1 MKERIRKMRTNLIIC
16 IIIALSMIL
25 CPIAALGGE
34 KNGETQDNLTELST
48 ESAGAAEKADKPEK
62 YISVLSQS
70 SGSVS
75 KVKMREYVIG
85 SVAAE
90 MSPLYHT
97 EALKAQA
104 VASYTY
110 AKKTKE
116 QNEKHKDS
124 SLGNADIT
132 DSPAIHQG
140 YISKSD
146 RKKKWGDNY
155 EEYEKKIEAA
165 VDEVFG
171 NFATY
176 NGETALTVYH
186 SISAGA
192 TQSAQTLWGTD
203 IPYLI
208 SVESPGDRLSPD
220 YRSKKTFTESE
231 FKKLIEKC
239 SVKLT
244 GEASAWLGEAKKDET
259 GYVSSQALGSTS
271 VSGVTIRDALG
282 LRSPCFDIEYAD
294 RKFTVTCLGYGHGI
308 GMSQYGADYMARQ
321 GSSWQEILKHYY
333 CGIEI
338 EKE

>member
-1 MKERIRKMRTNLIIC
+1 MRTNLIIC

-34 KNGETQDNLTELST
+34 KSGENREKPTELST
-48 ESAGAAEKADKPEK
+48 QVPETAESADKPEK

-70 SGSVS
+70 SGSVA

-124 SLGNADIT
+124 SLGDADIT

-171 NFATY
+171 CYVTY

-192 TQSAQTLWGTD
+192 TQSAEALWGTD

-208 SVESPGDRLSPD
+208 SVESPGDKLSPD
-220 YRSKKTFTESE
+220 YRSEKSFSESE
-231 FKKLIEKC
+231 FKNLIEKC
-239 SVKLT
+239 SVTLT
-244 GEASAWLGEAKKDET
+244 GNAEKWVGEAKKDET
-259 GYVSSQALGSTS
+259 GYVSSQMLGSTS

-282 LRSPCFDIEYAD
+282 LRSLCFDIKYSES
-294 RKFTVTCLGYGHGI
+294 KFTVVCLGYGHGI

-321 GSSWQEILKHYY
+321 GSSWQEILMHYY
-333 CGIEI
+333 SGADIVNE
-338 EKE
+338 